1 MSAPLLQ
8 VIGDPVLH
16 SKSPVLHGAMLAELG
31 LDIPYTPRVV
41 PKGGLPGYLAWAKA
55 HNVIGFNATMPHKE
69 DLVPLMDGLDGD
81 AARIG
86 AVNTVCVRDG
96 RLIGHN
102 TDGGGCLAALEEAGL
117 WPQDQ
122 VVLLGAGGAAKAVAL
137 TLAAAGARR
146 IWVCNRT
153 LAKAQALADADPS
166 HVLAPAD
173 FSPETLKRLC
183 AQAGLVVNCTNLGMA
198 GCGQFSDFSFL
209 DALPTPRKPSCWPR
223 PGPGGCGPA
232 TACPCCSTR
241 RCWPWSISW
250 TGRWIGTGW
259 PGRRGRP
266 WPEKAPEA
274 GKTPSARKNPR
285 PSAGEPGFKAV
296 AKASQSSRP
305 QARKR

>member
-16 SKSPVLHGAMLAELG
+16 SKSPILHAAMLAELG

-41 PKGGLPGYLAWAKA
+41 PKGGLPDYLSWAKT

-69 DLVPLMDGLDGD
+69 DLVPLLDGLDGD
-81 AARIG
+81 AACIG

-137 TLAAAGARR
+137 TLAASGARR

-166 HVLAPAD
+166 HVLVPAD
-173 FSPETLKRLC
+173 LSPETLKRLC

-209 DALPTPRKPSCWPR
+209 DTLPS
-223 PGPGGCGPA
+223 
-232 TACPCCSTR
+232 
-241 RCWPWSISW
+241 
-250 TGRWIGTGW
+250 
-259 PGRRGRP
+259 
-266 WPEKAPEA
+266 EA
-274 GKTPSARKNPR
+274 GVFDLIYHPAETQLLAQARARGLRVCNGLPMLLHQAVLALEHFLDR
-285 PSAGEPGFKAV
+285 PLDRDRMARAAGEAL
-296 AKASQSSRP
+296 ARESS
-305 QARKR
+305 